1 MPGELGAPMSAIA
14 VRRWLPSKHMLAW
27 FPEWPLSALIAGS
40 ILVLHGVIALTG
52 PMWAPYSP
60 TKILVGQP
68 FASPSTA
75 HLLGT
80 DNLGRDVFSRV
91 IYGERTV
98 LTLSL
103 SATGLGVLCGAS
115 LGLVTGYA
123 RGWLDEVVMR
133 IIDIMISIPPLILAL
148 LVISALGSSPLL
160 LVLTV
165 AFFYVPRVARVVR
178 AATLRVVMEDFVTM
192 ARARGESAWSI
203 AHKELLPN
211 VIGTVLVE
219 FAIRSGYAV
228 IFIGSMGFLGFG
240 PPPPTPEWGLMVNQ
254 GREYIVTAPWA
265 VVAPAVGIAS
275 LVVPLNLFTDGMARL
290 LGQSVPWERH

>member
-1 MPGELGAPMSAIA
+1 MASELGTSMSAVD
-14 VRRWLPSKHMLAW
+14 VRRWLSSKHTLGW
-27 FPEWPLSALIAGS
+27 FPEWPPSALIAGS
-40 ILVLHGVIALTG
+40 ILVLHGLIALTG
-52 PMWAPYSP
+52 PTWAPYSP
-60 TKILVGQP
+60 TRILVGQP
-68 FASPSTA
+68 FASPSAA

-91 IYGERTV
+91 VYGERTV

-115 LGLVTGYA
+115 AGLMTGYV
-123 RGWLDEVVMR
+123 RGWLDELVMR
-133 IIDIMISIPPLILAL
+133 VIDVTISIPPLILAL
-148 LVISALGSSPLL
+148 LVISALGSSSLL

-178 AATLRVVMEDFVTM
+178 AATLSVVMEDFVTI

-203 AHKELLPN
+203 AHRELLPN
-211 VIGTVLVE
+211 VLGTVLVE

-228 IFIGSMGFLGFG
+228 IFIGSVGFLGFG
-240 PPPPTPEWGLMVNQ
+240 PPPPTPEWGSMVNQ

-265 VVAPAVGIAS
+265 VVAPALGIAS

-290 LGQSVPWERH
+290 FGQSVPWVRH